1 MKGKR
6 AEGTWGPAE
15 GSETRRIKPDK
26 GGLRGIKSQNARIK
40 GGNGWEMK
48 GKRAEGT
55 WGPAEGRKMQ
65 GIKPD
70 KGGLRGIK
78 RD

>member
-1 MKGKR
+1 
-6 AEGTWGPAE
+6 
-15 GSETRRIKPDK
+15 
-26 GGLRGIKSQNARIK
+26 
-40 GGNGWEMK
+40 MK